1 MLIFDVLTL
10 LKLHK
15 FIILCNLVGKLIE
28 LWLFCTNF
36 WILSRLCL
44 LLSLVTVALDSFD
57 IVRVSELIGKLLE
70 LFWTI
75 RFCRLLLLEI
85 RSRAINREVIIARS
99 FLTITVSA
107 TSKFG
112 VCIAFIS
119 IVSVFRVVG
128 DRILSHLVLKRFI
141 LQLIAPF
148 LISDHLVLMQEDFLN
163 FSIYHHFLD
172 FKWFTLDFLVEFRVV
187 FEHQGFEAFKLGWH
201 LVNFCFSWCKRL
213 GWNLWE
219 RVLALSGVDSCS
231 DVFLV
236 SIAVLSASCLR
247 RRRLVS
253 LVLLALHLIVQK
265 PLSIQEASIA
275 FLICVSN

>member
-1 MLIFDVLTL
+1 MLVFDILTL
-10 LKLHK
+10 LKLHE
-15 FIILCNLVGKLIE
+15 FFILCNLVGKMIE
-28 LWLFCTNF
+28 LWLFCTNC

-99 FLTITVSA
+99 FLTITVSTA
-107 TSKFG
+107 SQFW
-112 VCIAFIS
+112 VCITFIS

-128 DRILSHLVLKRFI
+128 DRILGHLVLKRFI

-148 LISDHLVLMQEDFLN
+148 LISDHLVLIQEDFLN
-163 FSIYHHFLD
+163 FGIYHRFLD
-172 FKWFTLDFLVEFRVV
+172 FKWFALNLLVEFRII
-187 FEHQGFEAFKLGWH
+187 FEHQGFKAFKLCWH
-201 LVNFCFSWCKRL
+201 LVDVCFGWCKRL

-219 RVLALSGVDSCS
+219 RVLAHSGVDSCT
-231 DVFLV
+231 DVFLI
-236 SIAVLSASCLR
+236 SIAVLSTSCLR
-247 RRRLVS
+247 WRRLVS

-265 PLSIQEASIA
+265 PLSIQKASIA
-275 FLICVSN
+275 FLICA